1 MKAFLVTIPI
11 ILCVLFIIVPVFEV
25 IGLTNGLD
33 FVLEN
38 EILTVSIQAFFAI
51 TALVI
56 LFITKPEY
64 NRTGRTFLMLLTPI
78 SLFNTLCF
86 VDSSWSY
93 SILIAVISF
102 ACVFTLYIKFVP
114 DSRIKATSAAF
125 SVLIAIG
132 IAVIYLWN
140 LFSGIVV
147 KQETVTTLDS
157 PMGTYTA
164 FVYSEE
170 SPLSSASTFGIKKNL
185 PEIEAFIGNYFKK
198 QTTIYEGE
206 AYEAKTAKVSWIDD
220 TTFVINEK
228 EYKIG

>member
-78 SLFNTLCF
+78 SLFNT
-86 VDSSWSY
+86 
-93 SILIAVISF
+93 F

-170 SPLSSASTFGIKKNL
+170 SPLSSASTFEIKKNV